1 MTSSTPPPV
10 WHHIDDAECRRF
22 TSSVELVGKRWS
34 SGILLAIAQG
44 ATRFSDIV
52 ASVSGL
58 SDRLLAQRLKEL
70 ERVGLVTR
78 SVIATTPVQ
87 VRYALT
93 PRGADLLQSLQP
105 LVAWGQRWEGE
116 SAAADA
122 PVKAAAP
129 SAAPPAAA
137 PAPSAPTPALG

>member
-1 MTSSTPPPV
+1 VTSSSSPV

-22 TSSVELVGKRWS
+22 TASVELVGKRWS

-52 ASVSGL
+52 HSVVGL

-70 ERVGLVTR
+70 ERVGLVER

-87 VRYALT
+87 VRYELT

-105 LVAWGQRWEGE
+105 LVSWGQRWGTPATADR
-116 SAAADA
+116 AAVPPA
-122 PVKAAAP
+122 PV
-129 SAAPPAAA
+129 SPA
-137 PAPSAPTPALG
+137 PALG